1 MVITINIITF
11 IIFCIYL
18 IMFGVFIMECKYGK
32 FKERIFDFVM
42 MSIVIGTSVINDL
55 FFDNLMVDVIVF
67 VLCLGMLILSCTRFY
82 KNFKDAW
89 NAVKNK

>member
-11 IIFCIYL
+11 IMFCIYL
-18 IMFGVFIMECKYGK
+18 IMFGVFIIECKYGN

-42 MSIVIGTSVINDL
+42 MSIVIGISVINDL

>member
-11 IIFCIYL
+11 IMFCIYL

-55 FFDNLMVDVIVF
+55 FFDNLIVDVIVF

>member
-11 IIFCIYL
+11 IMFCIYL

>member
-1 MVITINIITF
+1 
-11 IIFCIYL
+11 
-18 IMFGVFIMECKYGK
+18 MFGVFIMECKYGK
-32 FKERIFDFVM
+32 FKEHIFDFIM
-42 MSIVIGTSVINDL
+42 MSIVIGISVINDL

-89 NAVKNK
+89 NVVKNK

>member
-42 MSIVIGTSVINDL
+42 MSIVIGISVINDL